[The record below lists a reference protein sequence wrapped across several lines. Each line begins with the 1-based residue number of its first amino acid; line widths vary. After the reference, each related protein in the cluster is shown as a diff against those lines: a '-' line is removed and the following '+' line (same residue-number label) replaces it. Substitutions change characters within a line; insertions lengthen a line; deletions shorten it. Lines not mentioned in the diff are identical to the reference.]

1 MQTGDARQAGRLDTV
16 ADHLVRMH
24 RRTEL
29 PGGLSPARASTL
41 FTLVEQ
47 GPMRLGALAALER
60 LSQPAMTQIVQ
71 ALVASGLLTRQPDP
85 ADGRASLIGIT
96 DTGRALSRDRIAAR
110 AATTAALIHTLDA
123 ETQSAIA
130 RALPALERLAAAADA
145 VHPPR

>member
-1 MQTGDARQAGRLDTV
+1 MQQRDAVNAGRLGTV

-41 FTLVEQ
+41 FSLAAH
-47 GPMRLGALAALER
+47 GAMRLGALAALER

-71 ALVASGLLTRQPDP
+71 ALEAEGLLSRQADP
-85 ADGRASLIGIT
+85 ADGRVSLIAIT
-96 DTGRALSRDRIAAR
+96 DAGRALSRERIAAR
-110 AATTAALIHTLDA
+110 AATTAALLDTLDA
-123 ETQSAIA
+123 DDVAAIA
-130 RALPALERLAAAADA
+130 RALPALERLATAADA